1 MVHFVGAGPG
11 ACDLITV
18 RGMNRIK
25 EADVIIYA
33 GSLVNP
39 ELLSYAKA
47 DCEIYNSAHMTLD
60 AVVAV
65 MREAEAAGK
74 GTVRLHTGDPSVYG
88 AIREQMDLL
97 DEYGIAYDVCP
108 GVSAVFGAAASLA
121 CEYTLPDVTQTL
133 ILTRAEGKTPV
144 PEKENLRSL
153 AAHRASLVLY
163 LSSGLARKVRQ
174 ELLLGGYAEDTPVAV
189 VYKATWPEEKIIRTT
204 LAKLPEDMEAAGIT
218 KTALIIVS
226 PALGSIYEKSKL
238 YDAAFATEYRG
249 ATEIILPVGIRR
261 VLLVTCSV
269 RGYAT
274 MQKLAKK
281 LEAIPGAE
289 IITKVKCEALPDVS
303 MRETVKACVDEY
315 FGEVDAIV
323 FVTASGIAVRS
334 VAEHLAHKSEDPAI
348 VCMDECGK
356 HVISLVSGHAGG
368 ANALT
373 QMLADVMWATPVITT
388 ATDVE
393 GRFSVDDYARK
404 HNLVVTDW
412 EKAKAISAEVLA
424 AGAEPVWMDARK
436 SAGEADRVDAR
447 ESASEADRVD
457 IRESAGEADRV
468 DERESVGEADRV
480 DERESAGEAD
490 RVDERGSAGEADR
503 VDERESAGEIGS
515 GSPLETGCEVGVG
528 KGLGYRIG
536 ERIQCTMNI
545 GAYQV
550 IVTPEKTITDA
561 KTLQLVPRCIVA
573 GVGCKKGTPVDKIEH
588 AVQDAFAK
596 AGLRM
601 EALCAV
607 ASIDLKKEEAGL
619 QEFCKTRNVPF
630 ETYTAEELQ
639 AVPGTF
645 SASEFV
651 SGVTGVDNVC
661 ERSAVKYASEHG
673 VSQDHRLLRE
683 RAHEDE
689 LLLGKQAKHGELL
702 LRKQANHGEL
712 LLRKQAHE
720 GVTVALSYVCSE

>member
-18 RGMNRIK
+18 RGMNRIR

-39 ELLSYAKA
+39 ELLSYAKV

-60 AVVAV
+60 EVVAV
-65 MREAEAAGK
+65 MWEAEAAGK

-97 DEYGIAYDVCP
+97 DGYGIAYDVCP

-153 AAHRASLVLY
+153 ATHRASLVLY

-174 ELLLGGYAEDTPVAV
+174 ELLLGGYAEDTPVAA

-226 PALGSIYEKSKL
+226 PALGSVYEKSRL

-249 ATEIILPVGIRR
+249 ATEIAFPAGIRC
-261 VLLVTCSV
+261 VLLITCSV

-281 LEAIPGAE
+281 LENISGAE
-289 IITKVKCEALPDVS
+289 IIAKVKCEALPEVS
-303 MRETVKACVDEY
+303 MKETVKACVDEY
-315 FGEVDAIV
+315 FEQVDAIV

-334 VAEHLAHKSEDPAI
+334 VAEHLTHKSKDPAI

-393 GRFSVDDYARK
+393 GRFSIDDYARE

-412 EKAKAISAEVLA
+412 AKAKAISAEVLA
-424 AGAEPVWMDARK
+424 AGAEPAWIEEPVVAQGEEKGACEIRK
-436 SAGEADRVDAR
+436 EQKSTGTD
-447 ESASEADRVD
+447 
-457 IRESAGEADRV
+457 
-468 DERESVGEADRV
+468 VGEIENDGCENRADECGNKICVQRLQ
-480 DERESAGEAD
+480 
-490 RVDERGSAGEADR
+490 
-503 VDERESAGEIGS
+503 IGS
-515 GSPLETGCEVGVG
+515 
-528 KGLGYRIG
+528 
-536 ERIQCTMNI
+536 
-545 GAYQV
+545 YQV
-550 IVTPEKTITDA
+550 IVTPRDILPDEKTM
-561 KTLQLVPRCIVA
+561 QLIPRCIVA
-573 GVGCKKGTPVDKIEH
+573 GIGCKKGTSSDKIEH

-619 QEFCKTRNVPF
+619 LEFCKTRNVPF
-630 ETYTAEELQ
+630 ETYAAEELQ
-639 AVPGTF
+639 AVPGTY

-673 VSQDHRLLRE
+673 MNQDQRLLCMQV
-683 RAHEDE
+683 D
-689 LLLGKQAKHGELL
+689 GGELL
-702 LRKQANHGEL
+702 LRKQAQDGEL
-712 LLRKQAHE
+712 LLRKQAYG
-720 GVTVALSYVCSE
+720 GVTVALSYGCSG

>member
-47 DCEIYNSAHMTLD
+47 DCKIYNSAHMTLD
-60 AVVAV
+60 AVVDV

-153 AAHRASLVLY
+153 AVHRASLVLY

-174 ELLLGGYAEDTPVAV
+174 ELLIGGYAEDTPVAV

-249 ATEIILPVGIRR
+249 AMEIALPAGIRR
-261 VLLVTCSV
+261 VLLITCSV

-281 LEAIPGAE
+281 LENISGAE
-289 IITKVKCEALPDVS
+289 IITKVKCEALPEVS
-303 MRETVKACVDEY
+303 MRETVKACVDAY
-315 FGEVDAIV
+315 FEQVDAIV

-334 VAEHLAHKSEDPAI
+334 VAEHLAHKSKDPAI
-348 VCMDECGK
+348 VCMDELGK

-393 GRFSVDDYARK
+393 GQFSIDDYARE

-412 EKAKAISAEVLA
+412 AKAKAISAEVLA
-424 AGAEPVWMDARK
+424 TGAEPVWVNEAEVLQEEEKYACGICKEQK
-436 SAGEADRVDAR
+436 STGIDMGKIENDGCENGIDVQRLQIGSYQVVITPQDVSVDA
-447 ESASEADRVD
+447 
-457 IRESAGEADRV
+457 
-468 DERESVGEADRV
+468 
-480 DERESAGEAD
+480 
-490 RVDERGSAGEADR
+490 
-503 VDERESAGEIGS
+503 
-515 GSPLETGCEVGVG
+515 
-528 KGLGYRIG
+528 
-536 ERIQCTMNI
+536 Q
-545 GAYQV
+545 
-550 IVTPEKTITDA
+550 
-561 KTLQLVPRCIVA
+561 TLQLIPRCIVA
-573 GVGCKKGTPVDKIEH
+573 GVGCKKGMPVDKIEH
-588 AVQDAFAK
+588 AVQEAFAK
-596 AGLRM
+596 AGLRI

-607 ASIDLKKEEAGL
+607 ASIDLKKEEVGL
-619 QEFCKTRNVPF
+619 QEFCEIRNVPF
-630 ETYTAEELQ
+630 ETYAAEELQ
-639 AVPGTF
+639 AVPGIY

-673 VSQDHRLLRE
+673 AND
-683 RAHEDE
+683 
-689 LLLGKQAKHGELL
+689 GELL
-702 LRKQANHGEL
+702 LRKQA
-712 LLRKQAHE
+712 QD
-720 GVTVALSYVCSE
+720 GVTVALAYVCSE

>member
-18 RGMNRIK
+18 RGMNRIR

-47 DCEIYNSAHMTLD
+47 DCKIYNSAHMTLED
-60 AVVAV
+60 VVSV
-65 MREAEAAGK
+65 MQEAEAAGK

-97 DEYGIAYDVCP
+97 DECGIAYDVCP

-153 AAHRASLVLY
+153 AVHRASLVLY

-174 ELLLGGYAEDTPVAV
+174 DLLLGGYAEDTPVAV

-226 PALGSIYEKSKL
+226 PALGSVYGKSRL

-249 ATEIILPVGIRR
+249 ATEIAFPAGIRR
-261 VLLVTCSV
+261 VLLITCSM

-274 MQKLAKK
+274 MQKMAKK
-281 LEAIPGAE
+281 LENISGAE
-289 IITKVKCEALPDVS
+289 IITKVKCEALPEVS
-303 MRETVKACVDEY
+303 MRETVKACVDAY
-315 FGEVDAIV
+315 FEQVDAIV

-393 GRFSVDDYARK
+393 GRFSIDEYARE

-412 EKAKAISAEVLA
+412 AKAKAISAEVLA
-424 AGAEPVWMDARK
+424 AGAEPVWVDEAAGSQEEEKNECEIGKEQK
-436 SAGEADRVDAR
+436 STGIDVGKIENDGCKNEVDGCGNRVGGCENRIDGCGNRVDGCGNR
-447 ESASEADRVD
+447 INDKRLQ
-457 IRESAGEADRV
+457 
-468 DERESVGEADRV
+468 
-480 DERESAGEAD
+480 
-490 RVDERGSAGEADR
+490 
-503 VDERESAGEIGS
+503 IGS
-515 GSPLETGCEVGVG
+515 H
-528 KGLGYRIG
+528 
-536 ERIQCTMNI
+536 
-545 GAYQV
+545 QV
-550 IVTPEKTITDA
+550 IITPQDGSVDVQ
-561 KTLQLVPRCIVA
+561 TLQLIPRCIVA

-607 ASIDLKKEEAGL
+607 VSIDLKKEEAGL
-619 QEFCKTRNVPF
+619 LEFCETRNVPF
-630 ETYTAEELQ
+630 ETYAAEELQ
-639 AVPGTF
+639 AVPGTY

-673 VSQDHRLLRE
+673 MKQDQP
-683 RAHEDE
+683 
-689 LLLGKQAKHGELL
+689 LLGRQAKHGELLIRKQAQDGELL
-702 LRKQANHGEL
+702 LRKQAYG
-712 LLRKQAHE
+712 
-720 GVTVALSYVCSE
+720 GVTVALAYVCSE

>member
-47 DCEIYNSAHMTLD
+47 DCKIYNSAHMTLD
-60 AVVAV
+60 AVVDV

-174 ELLLGGYAEDTPVAV
+174 ELLIGGYAEDTPVAV

-249 ATEIILPVGIRR
+249 ATEIALPAGIRR
-261 VLLVTCSV
+261 VLLITCSV

-281 LEAIPGAE
+281 LENISGAE
-289 IITKVKCEALPDVS
+289 IIAKVKCEALPEVS
-303 MRETVKACVDEY
+303 MKETVKACVDEY
-315 FGEVDAIV
+315 FEQVDAIV

-334 VAEHLAHKSEDPAI
+334 VAEHLTHKSKDPAI
-348 VCMDECGK
+348 VCMDECSK

-393 GRFSVDDYARK
+393 GQFSIDDYARE

-412 EKAKAISAEVLA
+412 AKAKAISAEVLA
-424 AGAEPVWMDARK
+424 TGAKPVRVNEAEVLQEEEKYACGICKEQK
-436 SAGEADRVDAR
+436 STGIDMGKIENDGCENGIDVQRLQIGSYQVVITPQDVSVDA
-447 ESASEADRVD
+447 
-457 IRESAGEADRV
+457 
-468 DERESVGEADRV
+468 
-480 DERESAGEAD
+480 
-490 RVDERGSAGEADR
+490 
-503 VDERESAGEIGS
+503 
-515 GSPLETGCEVGVG
+515 
-528 KGLGYRIG
+528 
-536 ERIQCTMNI
+536 Q
-545 GAYQV
+545 
-550 IVTPEKTITDA
+550 
-561 KTLQLVPRCIVA
+561 TLQLIPRCIVA
-573 GVGCKKGTPVDKIEH
+573 GVGCKKGMPVDKIEH
-588 AVQDAFAK
+588 AVQEAFAK
-596 AGLRM
+596 AGLRI

-607 ASIDLKKEEAGL
+607 ASIDLKKEEVGL
-619 QEFCKTRNVPF
+619 QEFCEIRNVPF
-630 ETYTAEELQ
+630 ETYAAEELQ
-639 AVPGTF
+639 AVPGTY

-661 ERSAVKYASEHG
+661 ERSAVKYASEHAKNQG
-673 VSQDHRLLRE
+673 ELLLGRQAK
-683 RAHEDE
+683 RGE
-689 LLLGKQAKHGELL
+689 LLLGKQAYG
-702 LRKQANHGEL
+702 
-712 LLRKQAHE
+712 
-720 GVTVALSYVCSE
+720 GVTVALAYVCSE

>member
-47 DCEIYNSAHMTLD
+47 DCEIYNSAHMTLED
-60 AVVAV
+60 VVSV

-97 DEYGIAYDVCP
+97 DEYGITYDVCP

-153 AAHRASLVLY
+153 AAHHASLVLY

-174 ELLLGGYAEDTPVAV
+174 DLLLGGYAEDTPVAV

-226 PALGSIYEKSKL
+226 PALGSIYEKSRL

-249 ATEIILPVGIRR
+249 ATEIAFPAGIRR

-269 RGYAT
+269 CGYAT

-281 LEAIPGAE
+281 LENISGAE
-289 IITKVKCEALPDVS
+289 IITKVKCEALPEVS
-303 MRETVKACVDEY
+303 MRETVKACVDTY
-315 FGEVDAIV
+315 FGQVDAIV

-373 QMLADVMWATPVITT
+373 QMLADVIWATPVITT

-393 GRFSVDDYARK
+393 GSFSIDDYARE

-412 EKAKAISAEVLA
+412 TKAKAISAEVLA
-424 AGAEPVWMDARK
+424 TGAEPVWIEEPAVTQGEEKRACEIRK
-436 SAGEADRVDAR
+436 EQKSTGIDVGKIENDGCKNEVDGCGNRINVKRLQIGSHQVIITPKDVPVDA
-447 ESASEADRVD
+447 
-457 IRESAGEADRV
+457 
-468 DERESVGEADRV
+468 
-480 DERESAGEAD
+480 
-490 RVDERGSAGEADR
+490 
-503 VDERESAGEIGS
+503 
-515 GSPLETGCEVGVG
+515 
-528 KGLGYRIG
+528 
-536 ERIQCTMNI
+536 Q
-545 GAYQV
+545 
-550 IVTPEKTITDA
+550 
-561 KTLQLVPRCIVA
+561 TLQLIPRCIVA
-573 GVGCKKGTPVDKIEH
+573 GVGCKKGIPADKIEH

-607 ASIDLKKEEAGL
+607 SSIDLKKEEAGL
-619 QEFCKTRNVPF
+619 LEFCETRNVPF
-630 ETYTAEELQ
+630 ETYAAEQLQ
-639 AVPGTF
+639 AVPGTY

-673 VSQDHRLLRE
+673 MNQGE
-683 RAHEDE
+683 Q
-689 LLLGKQAKHGELL
+689 LLGRQAKHGELL
-702 LRKQANHGEL
+702 LRKQAYG
-712 LLRKQAHE
+712 
-720 GVTVALSYVCSE
+720 GVTVALAYVCSE

>member
-39 ELLSYAKA
+39 ELLSYAKVG
-47 DCEIYNSAHMTLD
+47 CEIYNSAHMTLD
-60 AVVAV
+60 EVVAV

-133 ILTRAEGKTPV
+133 ILTRAEGKTLV

-249 ATEIILPVGIRR
+249 ATEITLPAGIRR

-281 LEAIPGAE
+281 LENISGAE
-289 IITKVKCEALPDVS
+289 IITKVKCEALPEVS
-303 MRETVKACVDEY
+303 MRETVKACVDTY
-315 FGEVDAIV
+315 FEQVDAIV

-334 VAEHLAHKSEDPAI
+334 VAEHLTHKSEDPAI

-393 GRFSVDDYARK
+393 GRFSVDDYARE

-412 EKAKAISAEVLA
+412 VKAKAISAEVLA
-424 AGAEPVWMDARK
+424 TGAKPVWIEDPAVTQGEEKGACEIRK
-436 SAGEADRVDAR
+436 ELKSTGIDGSENRVDVKR
-447 ESASEADRVD
+447 LQ
-457 IRESAGEADRV
+457 
-468 DERESVGEADRV
+468 
-480 DERESAGEAD
+480 
-490 RVDERGSAGEADR
+490 
-503 VDERESAGEIGS
+503 IGS
-515 GSPLETGCEVGVG
+515 H
-528 KGLGYRIG
+528 
-536 ERIQCTMNI
+536 
-545 GAYQV
+545 QV
-550 IVTPEKTITDA
+550 IITSKDVPVDA

-573 GVGCKKGTPVDKIEH
+573 GVGCKKGTAADKIEH

-607 ASIDLKKEEAGL
+607 ASIDLKKDEVGL
-619 QEFCKTRNVPF
+619 LEFCETRNVPF
-630 ETYTAEELQ
+630 ETYAAEELQ
-639 AVPGTF
+639 AVPGTY

-651 SGVTGVDNVC
+651 SSVTGVDNVC

-673 VSQDHRLLRE
+673 MNQGEPLLDRQ
-683 RAHEDE
+683 AKQGE
-689 LLLGKQAKHGELL
+689 LLIRKQAQDGELL
-702 LRKQANHGEL
+702 LRKQAYG
-712 LLRKQAHE
+712 
-720 GVTVALSYVCSE
+720 GVTVALAYVCSE

>member
-97 DEYGIAYDVCP
+97 DEYGITYDVCP

-121 CEYTLPDVTQTL
+121 CEYTLPDATQTL

-144 PEKENLRSL
+144 PEKENLRRL

-249 ATEIILPVGIRR
+249 ATEITLPVGIRR

-281 LEAIPGAE
+281 LENISGAE
-289 IITKVKCEALPDVS
+289 IITKVKCEALPEVS
-303 MRETVKACVDEY
+303 MRETVKACVDTY
-315 FGEVDAIV
+315 FEQVDAIV

-334 VAEHLAHKSEDPAI
+334 VAEHLTHKSKDPAI

-436 SAGEADRVDAR
+436 SAGEADRVD
-447 ESASEADRVD
+447 
-457 IRESAGEADRV
+457 IRESA
-468 DERESVGEADRV
+468 GEADRV

-490 RVDERGSAGEADR
+490 RVDER
-503 VDERESAGEIGS
+503 ESVGEIGS

-702 LRKQANHGEL
+702 LRKQAYG
-712 LLRKQAHE
+712 
-720 GVTVALSYVCSE
+720 GVTVALAIWV

>member
-47 DCEIYNSAHMTLD
+47 DCKIYNSAHMTLD
-60 AVVAV
+60 AVVDV

-97 DEYGIAYDVCP
+97 DECGIAYDVCP

-174 ELLLGGYAEDTPVAV
+174 ELLIGGYAEDTPVAV

-249 ATEIILPVGIRR
+249 ATEIALPAGIRR
-261 VLLVTCSV
+261 VLLITCSV

-281 LEAIPGAE
+281 LENISGAE
-289 IITKVKCEALPDVS
+289 IIAKVKCEALPEVS
-303 MRETVKACVDEY
+303 MKETVKACVDEY
-315 FGEVDAIV
+315 FEQVDAIV

-334 VAEHLAHKSEDPAI
+334 VAEHLTHKSKDPAI
-348 VCMDECGK
+348 VCMDECSK

-393 GRFSVDDYARK
+393 GQFSIDDYARE

-412 EKAKAISAEVLA
+412 AKAKAISAEVLA
-424 AGAEPVWMDARK
+424 TGAKPVWVDEAEVSQEEEKNACEICKEQK
-436 SAGEADRVDAR
+436 STGIDVGKIENDGCENEIGVQKLQIGSHQVVITPQDVSVDA
-447 ESASEADRVD
+447 
-457 IRESAGEADRV
+457 
-468 DERESVGEADRV
+468 
-480 DERESAGEAD
+480 
-490 RVDERGSAGEADR
+490 
-503 VDERESAGEIGS
+503 
-515 GSPLETGCEVGVG
+515 
-528 KGLGYRIG
+528 
-536 ERIQCTMNI
+536 Q
-545 GAYQV
+545 
-550 IVTPEKTITDA
+550 
-561 KTLQLVPRCIVA
+561 TLQLIPRCIVA
-573 GVGCKKGTPVDKIEH
+573 GVGCKKGIPVDKIEH

-607 ASIDLKKEEAGL
+607 VSIDLKKEEAGL
-619 QEFCKTRNVPF
+619 LEFCETRNVPF
-630 ETYTAEELQ
+630 ETYAAEELQ
-639 AVPGTF
+639 AVPGTY

-673 VSQDHRLLRE
+673 MNQGEQLLDR
-683 RAHEDE
+683 
-689 LLLGKQAKHGELL
+689 QAKHGELL
-702 LRKQANHGEL
+702 LRKQAYG
-712 LLRKQAHE
+712 
-720 GVTVALSYVCSE
+720 GVTVALAYVCSE

>member
-47 DCEIYNSAHMTLD
+47 DCEIYNSAHMTLEE
-60 AVVAV
+60 VVSV

-97 DEYGIAYDVCP
+97 DEYGITYDVCP

-226 PALGSIYEKSKL
+226 PALGSVYEKSRL

-249 ATEIILPVGIRR
+249 ATEIAFPAGIRR
-261 VLLVTCSV
+261 VLLITCSV
-269 RGYAT
+269 RGYVT

-281 LEAIPGAE
+281 LENISGAE
-289 IITKVKCEALPDVS
+289 IITKVKCEALPEVS
-303 MRETVKACVDEY
+303 MKETVKACVDEY
-315 FGEVDAIV
+315 FEQVDAIV

-373 QMLADVMWATPVITT
+373 QMLADVMWATSVITT

-393 GRFSVDDYARK
+393 GRFSIDDYARE

-412 EKAKAISAEVLA
+412 AKAKAISAEVLA
-424 AGAEPVWMDARK
+424 TGAEPVWIEEPAVTQGEEKRACEICKEQK
-436 SAGEADRVDAR
+436 STGIDGCKNRVDVKR
-447 ESASEADRVD
+447 LQ
-457 IRESAGEADRV
+457 
-468 DERESVGEADRV
+468 
-480 DERESAGEAD
+480 
-490 RVDERGSAGEADR
+490 
-503 VDERESAGEIGS
+503 IGS
-515 GSPLETGCEVGVG
+515 H
-528 KGLGYRIG
+528 
-536 ERIQCTMNI
+536 
-545 GAYQV
+545 QV
-550 IVTPEKTITDA
+550 IITPKDVPVDA
-561 KTLQLVPRCIVA
+561 QTLQLIPRCIVA
-573 GVGCKKGTPVDKIEH
+573 GVGCKKGTSVDKIEH

-601 EALCAV
+601 EALCVV
-607 ASIDLKKEEAGL
+607 ASIDLKKNEVGL
-619 QEFCKTRNVPF
+619 LEFCETRKVPF
-630 ETYTAEELQ
+630 KTYAAEELR
-639 AVPGTF
+639 AVPGIY

-661 ERSAVKYASEHG
+661 ERSAVKYASEHATNQG
-673 VSQDHRLLRE
+673 E
-683 RAHEDE
+683 P
-689 LLLGKQAKHGELL
+689 LLGRQAKHGELL
-702 LRKQANHGEL
+702 LRKQAHG
-712 LLRKQAHE
+712 
-720 GVTVALSYVCSE
+720 GVTVALVYVCSE

>member
-47 DCEIYNSAHMTLD
+47 DCKIYNSAHMTLD
-60 AVVAV
+60 AVVDV

-174 ELLLGGYAEDTPVAV
+174 ELLIGGYEEDTPVAV

-249 ATEIILPVGIRR
+249 ATEIALPAGIRR
-261 VLLVTCSV
+261 VLLITCSV

-281 LEAIPGAE
+281 LENISGAE
-289 IITKVKCEALPDVS
+289 IIAKVKCEALPEVS
-303 MRETVKACVDEY
+303 MKETVKACVDEY
-315 FGEVDAIV
+315 FEQVDAIV

-334 VAEHLAHKSEDPAI
+334 VAEHLTHKSKDPAI
-348 VCMDECGK
+348 VCMDECSK

-393 GRFSVDDYARK
+393 GQFSIDDYARE

-412 EKAKAISAEVLA
+412 AKAKAISAEVLA
-424 AGAEPVWMDARK
+424 TGAKPVWVDEAEVSQEEEKNACEICKEQK
-436 SAGEADRVDAR
+436 STGIDVGKIENDGCENRIDGCGIRVDGC
-447 ESASEADRVD
+447 ENGIDVLKLQ
-457 IRESAGEADRV
+457 
-468 DERESVGEADRV
+468 
-480 DERESAGEAD
+480 
-490 RVDERGSAGEADR
+490 
-503 VDERESAGEIGS
+503 IGS
-515 GSPLETGCEVGVG
+515 
-528 KGLGYRIG
+528 
-536 ERIQCTMNI
+536 
-545 GAYQV
+545 YQV
-550 IVTPEKTITDA
+550 VITPQDVSVDA
-561 KTLQLVPRCIVA
+561 QTLQLIPRCIVA
-573 GVGCKKGTPVDKIEH
+573 GVGCKKGMPVDKIEH

-619 QEFCKTRNVPF
+619 LEFCETRKVPF
-630 ETYTAEELQ
+630 EAYTAEELQ
-639 AVPGTF
+639 AVSGTF

-651 SGVTGVDNVC
+651 TGVTGVDNVC

-673 VSQDHRLLRE
+673 AND
-683 RAHEDE
+683 
-689 LLLGKQAKHGELL
+689 GELL
-702 LRKQANHGEL
+702 LRKQA
-712 LLRKQAHE
+712 QD
-720 GVTVALSYVCSE
+720 GVTVALAYVGVASGK

>member
-18 RGMNRIK
+18 RGMNRIR

-47 DCEIYNSAHMTLD
+47 DCEIYNSAHMTLED
-60 AVVAV
+60 VVSV

-97 DEYGIAYDVCP
+97 DECGIAYDVCP

-174 ELLLGGYAEDTPVAV
+174 DLLLGGYAEDTSVAV

-226 PALGSIYEKSKL
+226 PALGSVYEKSRL

-249 ATEIILPVGIRR
+249 ATEIAFPAGIRR
-261 VLLVTCSV
+261 VLLITCSV

-281 LEAIPGAE
+281 LENISSAE
-289 IITKVKCEALPDVS
+289 IITKVKCEALPEVS
-303 MRETVKACVDEY
+303 MKGTVKACVDTY
-315 FGEVDAIV
+315 FGQVDAIV
-323 FVTASGIAVRS
+323 FVMASGIAVRS

-393 GRFSVDDYARK
+393 GRFSIDEYARE

-412 EKAKAISAEVLA
+412 AKAKAISAEVLA
-424 AGAEPVWMDARK
+424 AGAEPVWVDEAAGSQEEEKNECEIGKEQK
-436 SAGEADRVDAR
+436 STGIDVGKIENDGCKNEVDGCENRVGGCEHRVDGC
-447 ESASEADRVD
+447 ENRVD
-457 IRESAGEADRV
+457 GCGNRINVKRLQ
-468 DERESVGEADRV
+468 
-480 DERESAGEAD
+480 
-490 RVDERGSAGEADR
+490 
-503 VDERESAGEIGS
+503 IGS
-515 GSPLETGCEVGVG
+515 H
-528 KGLGYRIG
+528 
-536 ERIQCTMNI
+536 
-545 GAYQV
+545 QV
-550 IVTPEKTITDA
+550 IITPQDGSVDVQ
-561 KTLQLVPRCIVA
+561 TLQLIPRCIVA

-607 ASIDLKKEEAGL
+607 VSIDLKKEEAGL
-619 QEFCKTRNVPF
+619 LEFCETRNVPF
-630 ETYTAEELQ
+630 ETYAAEELQ
-639 AVPGTF
+639 AVPGTY

-673 VSQDHRLLRE
+673 MKQDQP
-683 RAHEDE
+683 
-689 LLLGKQAKHGELL
+689 LLGRQAKHGELLIRKQAQDGELL
-702 LRKQANHGEL
+702 LRKQAYG
-712 LLRKQAHE
+712 
-720 GVTVALSYVCSE
+720 GVTVALAYVCSE

>member
-39 ELLSYAKA
+39 ALLSYAKA
-47 DCEIYNSAHMTLD
+47 DCEIYNSAHMTLED
-60 AVVAV
+60 VVSV
-65 MREAEAAGK
+65 MREAETAGK
-74 GTVRLHTGDPSVYG
+74 TTVRLHTGDPSVYG

-97 DEYGIAYDVCP
+97 DEYGIKYDVCP

-174 ELLLGGYAEDTPVAV
+174 ELLIGGYAEDTPVAV

-249 ATEIILPVGIRR
+249 ATEIALPAGIRR
-261 VLLVTCSV
+261 VLLITCSV

-281 LEAIPGAE
+281 LENISGAE
-289 IITKVKCEALPDVS
+289 IIAKVKCEALPEVS
-303 MRETVKACVDEY
+303 MKETVKACVDEY
-315 FGEVDAIV
+315 FEQVDAIV

-334 VAEHLAHKSEDPAI
+334 VAEHLTHKSKDPAI
-348 VCMDECGK
+348 VCMDECSK

-393 GRFSVDDYARK
+393 GQFSIDDYARE

-412 EKAKAISAEVLA
+412 AKAKAISAEVLA
-424 AGAEPVWMDARK
+424 TGAKPVWIEEPVVAQGEEKGACEIRK
-436 SAGEADRVDAR
+436 EQKSTGTDVGEIENDGCVN
-447 ESASEADRVD
+447 
-457 IRESAGEADRV
+457 RV
-468 DERESVGEADRV
+468 DECGNKICVQRLQ
-480 DERESAGEAD
+480 
-490 RVDERGSAGEADR
+490 
-503 VDERESAGEIGS
+503 IGS
-515 GSPLETGCEVGVG
+515 
-528 KGLGYRIG
+528 
-536 ERIQCTMNI
+536 
-545 GAYQV
+545 YQV
-550 IVTPEKTITDA
+550 IVTPRDILPDEKTM
-561 KTLQLVPRCIVA
+561 QLIPRCIVA
-573 GVGCKKGTPVDKIEH
+573 GIGCKKGTSSDKIEQV
-588 AVQDAFAK
+588 VQDAFAK

-619 QEFCKTRNVPF
+619 LEFCETRNVPF
-630 ETYTAEELQ
+630 ETYAAEELQ
-639 AVPGTF
+639 AVPGTY

-673 VSQDHRLLRE
+673 MNQGE
-683 RAHEDE
+683 Q
-689 LLLGKQAKHGELL
+689 LLGRQAKHGELL
-702 LRKQANHGEL
+702 LRKQAYG
-712 LLRKQAHE
+712 
-720 GVTVALSYVCSE
+720 GVTVALSYGCSGWKVSRKTHAVGVGAGKQERKPKSEAKTRK

>member
-39 ELLSYAKA
+39 GLLSYAKA
-47 DCEIYNSAHMTLD
+47 DCKIYNSAHMTLD
-60 AVVAV
+60 AVVDV
-65 MREAEAAGK
+65 MREVEAAGK

-174 ELLLGGYAEDTPVAV
+174 ELLIGGYAEDTPVAV

-249 ATEIILPVGIRR
+249 ATEIALPAGIRR
-261 VLLVTCSV
+261 VLLITCSV

-281 LEAIPGAE
+281 LENISGAE
-289 IITKVKCEALPDVS
+289 IIAKVKCEALPEVS
-303 MRETVKACVDEY
+303 MKETVKACVDEY
-315 FGEVDAIV
+315 FEQVDAIV

-334 VAEHLAHKSEDPAI
+334 VAEHLTHKSKDPAI

-393 GRFSVDDYARK
+393 GRFSIDEYARE

-412 EKAKAISAEVLA
+412 AKAKAISAEVLA
-424 AGAEPVWMDARK
+424 AGAEPVWIEEPVVAQGEEKGACEIRK
-436 SAGEADRVDAR
+436 ELKSTGIDGCKNRVDGC
-447 ESASEADRVD
+447 ENGIDGSENRVD
-457 IRESAGEADRV
+457 VKRLQ
-468 DERESVGEADRV
+468 
-480 DERESAGEAD
+480 
-490 RVDERGSAGEADR
+490 
-503 VDERESAGEIGS
+503 IGS
-515 GSPLETGCEVGVG
+515 H
-528 KGLGYRIG
+528 
-536 ERIQCTMNI
+536 
-545 GAYQV
+545 QV
-550 IVTPEKTITDA
+550 IITPKDVPVDA
-561 KTLQLVPRCIVA
+561 QTLQLIPRCIVA

-588 AVQDAFAK
+588 AVQEAFAK
-596 AGLRM
+596 AGMRM

-619 QEFCKTRNVPF
+619 LEFCETRNVPF
-630 ETYTAEELQ
+630 ETYAAEELQ
-639 AVPGTF
+639 AVPGTY

-673 VSQDHRLLRE
+673 MNQGE
-683 RAHEDE
+683 Q
-689 LLLGKQAKHGELL
+689 LLGRQAKHGELL
-702 LRKQANHGEL
+702 LRKQAYG
-712 LLRKQAHE
+712 
-720 GVTVALSYVCSE
+720 GVTVALAYVCSE

>member
-39 ELLSYAKA
+39 TLLSYAKA
-47 DCEIYNSAHMTLD
+47 DCEIYNSAHMTLED
-60 AVVAV
+60 VVSV

-74 GTVRLHTGDPSVYG
+74 TTVRLHTGDPSVYG

-97 DEYGIAYDVCP
+97 DEYGIKYDVCP

-174 ELLLGGYAEDTPVAV
+174 ELLIGGYAEDTPVAV

-249 ATEIILPVGIRR
+249 ATEIALPAGIRR
-261 VLLVTCSV
+261 VLLITCSV

-281 LEAIPGAE
+281 LENISGAE
-289 IITKVKCEALPDVS
+289 IIAKVKCEALPEVS

-315 FGEVDAIV
+315 FEQVDAIV

-334 VAEHLAHKSEDPAI
+334 VAEHLTHKSKDPAI
-348 VCMDECGK
+348 VCMDECSK

-393 GRFSVDDYARK
+393 GQFSIDDYARE

-412 EKAKAISAEVLA
+412 AKAKAISAEVLA
-424 AGAEPVWMDARK
+424 TGAKPVWVDEAEVSQEEEKNACEICKEQK
-436 SAGEADRVDAR
+436 STGIDVGKIENDGCENEIGVQKLQIGSHQVVITPQDVSVDA
-447 ESASEADRVD
+447 
-457 IRESAGEADRV
+457 
-468 DERESVGEADRV
+468 
-480 DERESAGEAD
+480 
-490 RVDERGSAGEADR
+490 
-503 VDERESAGEIGS
+503 
-515 GSPLETGCEVGVG
+515 
-528 KGLGYRIG
+528 
-536 ERIQCTMNI
+536 Q
-545 GAYQV
+545 
-550 IVTPEKTITDA
+550 
-561 KTLQLVPRCIVA
+561 TLQLIPRCIVA
-573 GVGCKKGTPVDKIEH
+573 GVGCKKGIPVDKIEH

-607 ASIDLKKEEAGL
+607 VSIDLKKEEAGL
-619 QEFCKTRNVPF
+619 LEFCETRNVPF
-630 ETYTAEELQ
+630 ETYAAEELQ
-639 AVPGTF
+639 AVPGTY

-673 VSQDHRLLRE
+673 MNQGE
-683 RAHEDE
+683 Q
-689 LLLGKQAKHGELL
+689 LLGRQAKHGELL
-702 LRKQANHGEL
+702 LRKQAYG
-712 LLRKQAHE
+712 
-720 GVTVALSYVCSE
+720 GVTVALAYVCSE

>member
-39 ELLSYAKA
+39 ALLSYAKA
-47 DCEIYNSAHMTLD
+47 DCKIYNSAHMTLD
-60 AVVAV
+60 AVVDV

-174 ELLLGGYAEDTPVAV
+174 ELLIGGYAEDTPVAV

-249 ATEIILPVGIRR
+249 ATEIALPAGIRR
-261 VLLVTCSV
+261 VLLITCSV

-281 LEAIPGAE
+281 LENISGAE
-289 IITKVKCEALPDVS
+289 IIAKVKCEALPEVS
-303 MRETVKACVDEY
+303 MKETVKACVDEY
-315 FGEVDAIV
+315 FEQVDAIV

-334 VAEHLAHKSEDPAI
+334 VAEHLTHKSKDPAI
-348 VCMDECGK
+348 VCMDECSK

-393 GRFSVDDYARK
+393 GQFSIDDYARE

-412 EKAKAISAEVLA
+412 AKAKAISAEVLA
-424 AGAEPVWMDARK
+424 TGAKPVWVDEAEVSQEEEKNACEICKEQK
-436 SAGEADRVDAR
+436 STGIDVGKIENDGCENEIGVQKLQIGSHQVVITPQDVSVDA
-447 ESASEADRVD
+447 
-457 IRESAGEADRV
+457 
-468 DERESVGEADRV
+468 
-480 DERESAGEAD
+480 
-490 RVDERGSAGEADR
+490 
-503 VDERESAGEIGS
+503 
-515 GSPLETGCEVGVG
+515 
-528 KGLGYRIG
+528 
-536 ERIQCTMNI
+536 Q
-545 GAYQV
+545 
-550 IVTPEKTITDA
+550 
-561 KTLQLVPRCIVA
+561 TLQLIPRCIVA
-573 GVGCKKGTPVDKIEH
+573 GVGCKKGIPVDKIEH

-607 ASIDLKKEEAGL
+607 VSIDLKKEEAGL
-619 QEFCKTRNVPF
+619 LEFCETRNVPF
-630 ETYTAEELQ
+630 ETYAAEELQ
-639 AVPGTF
+639 AVPGTY

-673 VSQDHRLLRE
+673 AND
-683 RAHEDE
+683 
-689 LLLGKQAKHGELL
+689 GELL
-702 LRKQANHGEL
+702 LRKQA
-712 LLRKQAHE
+712 QD
-720 GVTVALSYVCSE
+720 GVTVALAYVGVASGK

>member
-39 ELLSYAKA
+39 ELLSYAKS
-47 DCEIYNSAHMTLD
+47 DCEIYNSAHMTLED
-60 AVVAV
+60 VVSV
-65 MREAEAAGK
+65 MREAEEAGK
-74 GTVRLHTGDPSVYG
+74 VTVRLHTGDPSVYG

-226 PALGSIYEKSKL
+226 PALGSVYEKSRL

-249 ATEIILPVGIRR
+249 ATEIAFPAGIRR
-261 VLLVTCSV
+261 VLLITCSV

-281 LEAIPGAE
+281 LENISGAE
-289 IITKVKCEALPDVS
+289 IITKVKCEALPEVS
-303 MRETVKACVDEY
+303 MRETVKACVDTY
-315 FGEVDAIV
+315 FEQVDAIV

-393 GRFSVDDYARK
+393 GRFSIDDYARE

-412 EKAKAISAEVLA
+412 AKAKAISAEVLA
-424 AGAEPVWMDARK
+424 AGARPVWVDKAAGSQEEEKNEFEICKVQK
-436 SAGEADRVDAR
+436 STGIDGCENRVDVKR
-447 ESASEADRVD
+447 LQ
-457 IRESAGEADRV
+457 
-468 DERESVGEADRV
+468 
-480 DERESAGEAD
+480 
-490 RVDERGSAGEADR
+490 
-503 VDERESAGEIGS
+503 IGS
-515 GSPLETGCEVGVG
+515 H
-528 KGLGYRIG
+528 
-536 ERIQCTMNI
+536 
-545 GAYQV
+545 QV
-550 IVTPEKTITDA
+550 IITPKDVPVDA
-561 KTLQLVPRCIVA
+561 QTLQLIPRCIVA
-573 GVGCKKGTPVDKIEH
+573 GVGCKKGTSVDKIEH

-596 AGLRM
+596 ASLRM

-607 ASIDLKKEEAGL
+607 ASIDLKKDEVGL
-619 QEFCKTRNVPF
+619 LEFCETRKVPF
-630 ETYTAEELQ
+630 KTYAAEELR
-639 AVPGTF
+639 AVPGIY

-661 ERSAVKYASEHG
+661 ERSAVKYASEHATNQG
-673 VSQDHRLLRE
+673 E
-683 RAHEDE
+683 P
-689 LLLGKQAKHGELL
+689 LLGRQAKHGELL
-702 LRKQANHGEL
+702 LRKQAYG
-712 LLRKQAHE
+712 
-720 GVTVALSYVCSE
+720 GVTVALAYVCSE

>member
-18 RGMNRIK
+18 RGMNRIR

-47 DCEIYNSAHMTLD
+47 DCEIYNSAHMTLED
-60 AVVAV
+60 VVSV

-97 DEYGIAYDVCP
+97 DECGIAYDVCP

-174 ELLLGGYAEDTPVAV
+174 DLLLGGYAEDTPVAV

-226 PALGSIYEKSKL
+226 PALGSVYEKSRL

-249 ATEIILPVGIRR
+249 ATEIAFPAGIRR
-261 VLLVTCSV
+261 VLLITCSV

-281 LEAIPGAE
+281 LENISGAE
-289 IITKVKCEALPDVS
+289 IITKVKCEVLPKVS
-303 MRETVKACVDEY
+303 MRETVKACVDTY
-315 FGEVDAIV
+315 FGQVDAIV
-323 FVTASGIAVRS
+323 FATASGIAVRS

-393 GRFSVDDYARK
+393 GRFSIDEYARE

-412 EKAKAISAEVLA
+412 AKAKAISAEVLA
-424 AGAEPVWMDARK
+424 AGAEPVWVDEAAGSQEEEKNECEIGKEQK
-436 SAGEADRVDAR
+436 STGIDVGKIENDGCKNEVDGCENRVGGCENRIDGCGNRVDGCENR
-447 ESASEADRVD
+447 INVKRLQ
-457 IRESAGEADRV
+457 
-468 DERESVGEADRV
+468 
-480 DERESAGEAD
+480 
-490 RVDERGSAGEADR
+490 
-503 VDERESAGEIGS
+503 IGS
-515 GSPLETGCEVGVG
+515 H
-528 KGLGYRIG
+528 
-536 ERIQCTMNI
+536 
-545 GAYQV
+545 QV
-550 IVTPEKTITDA
+550 IITPQDGSVDVQ
-561 KTLQLVPRCIVA
+561 TLQLIPRCIVA

-607 ASIDLKKEEAGL
+607 VSIDLKKEEAGL
-619 QEFCKTRNVPF
+619 LEFCETRNVPF
-630 ETYTAEELQ
+630 ETYAAEELQ
-639 AVPGTF
+639 AVPGTY

-651 SGVTGVDNVC
+651 SSVTGVDNVC

-673 VSQDHRLLRE
+673 MKHDQP
-683 RAHEDE
+683 
-689 LLLGKQAKHGELL
+689 LLGRQAKHGELLIRKQAQDGELL
-702 LRKQANHGEL
+702 LRKQAYG
-712 LLRKQAHE
+712 
-720 GVTVALSYVCSE
+720 GVTVALAYVCSE

>member
-11 ACDLITV
+11 ASDLITV

-47 DCEIYNSAHMTLD
+47 DCAIYNSAHMTLD

-65 MREAEAAGK
+65 MREAETAGK
-74 GTVRLHTGDPSVYG
+74 ITVRLHTGDPSVYG

-97 DEYGIAYDVCP
+97 DEYGITYDVCP

-249 ATEIILPVGIRR
+249 ATEIVLPAGICR
-261 VLLVTCSV
+261 VLLITCSV

-281 LEAIPGAE
+281 LGNISGAE
-289 IITKVKCEALPDVS
+289 IITKVKCEALPEVS
-303 MRETVKACVDEY
+303 MKETVKACVDEY
-315 FGEVDAIV
+315 FEQVDAIV

-334 VAEHLAHKSEDPAI
+334 VAEHLTHKSQDPAI

-393 GRFSVDDYARK
+393 GQFSIDDYARE
-404 HNLVVTDW
+404 HNFVVTDW
-412 EKAKAISAEVLA
+412 AKAKTISAEVLA
-424 AGAEPVWMDARK
+424 TGAKPVWVDEAEKNACEICKEQK
-436 SAGEADRVDAR
+436 STGIDVGEIENDVCENEVDGCENRVDVCGNR
-447 ESASEADRVD
+447 NDVQRLK
-457 IRESAGEADRV
+457 
-468 DERESVGEADRV
+468 
-480 DERESAGEAD
+480 
-490 RVDERGSAGEADR
+490 
-503 VDERESAGEIGS
+503 IGS
-515 GSPLETGCEVGVG
+515 
-528 KGLGYRIG
+528 
-536 ERIQCTMNI
+536 
-545 GAYQV
+545 YQV
-550 IVTPEKTITDA
+550 TVTPRDILTDA
-561 KTLQLVPRCIVA
+561 KTLQLVPHCIVA
-573 GVGCKKGTPVDKIEH
+573 GIGCKKGTSADKINR

-619 QEFCKTRNVPF
+619 QEFCAARKVPF
-630 ETYTAEELQ
+630 ETYTAEELR

-651 SGVTGVDNVC
+651 TGVTGVDNVC
-661 ERSAVKYASEHG
+661 ERSAVKFASEHG
-673 VSQDHRLLRE
+673 VSS
-683 RAHEDE
+683 
-689 LLLGKQAKHGELL
+689 GEL
-702 LRKQANHGEL
+702 LRKQVNDGEL

-720 GVTVALSYVCSE
+720 GVTVALAYVGVVGRK

>member
-47 DCEIYNSAHMTLD
+47 DCEIYNSAHMTLED
-60 AVVAV
+60 VVSV

-97 DEYGIAYDVCP
+97 DGYGIAYDVCP

-174 ELLLGGYAEDTPVAV
+174 ELLLGGYAVDTPVAV

-226 PALGSIYEKSKL
+226 PALGSVYEKSRL

-249 ATEIILPVGIRR
+249 ATEIAFPAGIRR
-261 VLLVTCSV
+261 VLLITCSV

-274 MQKLAKK
+274 MQKMAKK
-281 LEAIPGAE
+281 LENISGAE
-289 IITKVKCEALPDVS
+289 IITKVKCEALPEVS
-303 MRETVKACVDEY
+303 MRETVKACVDVY
-315 FGEVDAIV
+315 FEQVDAIV

-334 VAEHLAHKSEDPAI
+334 VAEHLTHKSKDPAI

-393 GRFSVDDYARK
+393 GRFSIDEYARE
-404 HNLVVTDW
+404 HDLVVTDW
-412 EKAKAISAEVLA
+412 AKVKAISAEVLA
-424 AGAEPVWMDARK
+424 AGAEPVWVDEAEVLQEEEKRACEIGKEQK
-436 SAGEADRVDAR
+436 STGIDVGKIENDGCKNEVDGCENRIDGCENEVDGCKNRVDG
-447 ESASEADRVD
+447 SENKVD
-457 IRESAGEADRV
+457 GCGNRINVKRLQ
-468 DERESVGEADRV
+468 
-480 DERESAGEAD
+480 
-490 RVDERGSAGEADR
+490 
-503 VDERESAGEIGS
+503 IGS
-515 GSPLETGCEVGVG
+515 H
-528 KGLGYRIG
+528 
-536 ERIQCTMNI
+536 
-545 GAYQV
+545 QV
-550 IVTPEKTITDA
+550 IITPKDGSVDA
-561 KTLQLVPRCIVA
+561 QTLQLIPRCIVA

-607 ASIDLKKEEAGL
+607 VSIDLKKEEAGL
-619 QEFCKTRNVPF
+619 LEFCETRNVPF
-630 ETYTAEELQ
+630 ETYAAEELQ
-639 AVPGTF
+639 AVPGTY

-673 VSQDHRLLRE
+673 MNQGE
-683 RAHEDE
+683 Q
-689 LLLGKQAKHGELL
+689 LLGRQAKHGELL
-702 LRKQANHGEL
+702 LRKQAYG
-712 LLRKQAHE
+712 
-720 GVTVALSYVCSE
+720 GVTVALAYGCSE

>member
-39 ELLSYAKA
+39 ALLSYAKA
-47 DCEIYNSAHMTLD
+47 DCKIYNSAHMTLD
-60 AVVAV
+60 AVVDV

-174 ELLLGGYAEDTPVAV
+174 ELLIGGYAEDTPVAV

-249 ATEIILPVGIRR
+249 ATEIALPAGIRR
-261 VLLVTCSV
+261 VLLITCSV

-281 LEAIPGAE
+281 LENISGAE
-289 IITKVKCEALPDVS
+289 IIAKVKCEALPEVS
-303 MRETVKACVDEY
+303 MKETVEACVDEY
-315 FGEVDAIV
+315 FEQVDAIV

-334 VAEHLAHKSEDPAI
+334 VAEHLTHKSKDPAI
-348 VCMDECGK
+348 VCMDECSK

-393 GRFSVDDYARK
+393 GQFSIDDYARE

-412 EKAKAISAEVLA
+412 AKAKAISAEVLA
-424 AGAEPVWMDARK
+424 TGAKPVWVDEAEVSQEEEKNACGICKEQK
-436 SAGEADRVDAR
+436 STGIDMGKIENDGCENGIDVQRLQIGSYQVVITPQDVSVDA
-447 ESASEADRVD
+447 
-457 IRESAGEADRV
+457 
-468 DERESVGEADRV
+468 
-480 DERESAGEAD
+480 
-490 RVDERGSAGEADR
+490 
-503 VDERESAGEIGS
+503 
-515 GSPLETGCEVGVG
+515 
-528 KGLGYRIG
+528 
-536 ERIQCTMNI
+536 Q
-545 GAYQV
+545 
-550 IVTPEKTITDA
+550 
-561 KTLQLVPRCIVA
+561 TLQLIPRCIVA
-573 GVGCKKGTPVDKIEH
+573 GVGCKKGMPVDKIEH
-588 AVQDAFAK
+588 AVQEAFAK
-596 AGLRM
+596 AGLRI

-607 ASIDLKKEEAGL
+607 ASIDLKKEEVGL
-619 QEFCKTRNVPF
+619 QEFCEIRNVPF
-630 ETYTAEELQ
+630 ETYAAEELQ
-639 AVPGTF
+639 AVPGIY

-673 VSQDHRLLRE
+673 AND
-683 RAHEDE
+683 
-689 LLLGKQAKHGELL
+689 GELL
-702 LRKQANHGEL
+702 LRKQA
-712 LLRKQAHE
+712 QD
-720 GVTVALSYVCSE
+720 GVTVALAYVGVASGK

>member
-47 DCEIYNSAHMTLD
+47 DCKIYNSAHMTLD
-60 AVVAV
+60 EVVSV

-144 PEKENLRSL
+144 PEKENLQSL
-153 AAHRASLVLY
+153 AVHRASLVLY

-174 ELLLGGYAEDTPVAV
+174 DLLLGGYAEDTPVAV

-226 PALGSIYEKSKL
+226 PALGNDYEKSRL

-249 ATEIILPVGIRR
+249 ATGIAFPAGIRR

-274 MQKLAKK
+274 MQKMAKK
-281 LEAIPGAE
+281 LENISGAE
-289 IITKVKCEALPDVS
+289 IITKVKCEALPEVS
-303 MRETVKACVDEY
+303 MKGTVKACVDAY
-315 FGEVDAIV
+315 FEQVDAIV

-334 VAEHLAHKSEDPAI
+334 VAEHLTHKSKDPAI

-368 ANALT
+368 ANAFT

-412 EKAKAISAEVLA
+412 AKAKAISAEVLA
-424 AGAEPVWMDARK
+424 TGAKPVWVDEAAGSQEEEKNACEICKEQK
-436 SAGEADRVDAR
+436 STGIDGCENRVDGC
-447 ESASEADRVD
+447 ESRVD
-457 IRESAGEADRV
+457 GCENEVNGCKNRIDGCENEIDV
-468 DERESVGEADRV
+468 QKLQ
-480 DERESAGEAD
+480 
-490 RVDERGSAGEADR
+490 
-503 VDERESAGEIGS
+503 IGS
-515 GSPLETGCEVGVG
+515 H
-528 KGLGYRIG
+528 
-536 ERIQCTMNI
+536 
-545 GAYQV
+545 QV
-550 IVTPEKTITDA
+550 VITPQDVSVDA
-561 KTLQLVPRCIVA
+561 QTLQLIPRCIVA
-573 GVGCKKGTPVDKIEH
+573 GVGCKKGTSVDKIEH

-601 EALCAV
+601 EALCVV
-607 ASIDLKKEEAGL
+607 ASIDLKKNEVGL
-619 QEFCKTRNVPF
+619 LEFCETRKVPF
-630 ETYTAEELQ
+630 KTYAAEELR
-639 AVPGTF
+639 AVPGIY

-661 ERSAVKYASEHG
+661 ERSAVKYASEHATNQG
-673 VSQDHRLLRE
+673 E
-683 RAHEDE
+683 P
-689 LLLGKQAKHGELL
+689 LLGRQAKHGELL
-702 LRKQANHGEL
+702 LRKQAHG
-712 LLRKQAHE
+712 
-720 GVTVALSYVCSE
+720 GVTVALVYVCSE

>member
-18 RGMNRIK
+18 RGMNRIE

-39 ELLSYAKA
+39 ALLSYAKA
-47 DCEIYNSAHMTLD
+47 DCEIYNSAHMTLED
-60 AVVAV
+60 VVSV

-74 GTVRLHTGDPSVYG
+74 TTVRLHTGDPSVYG

-97 DEYGIAYDVCP
+97 DEYGIKYDVCP

-121 CEYTLPDVTQTL
+121 CEYTLPGVTQTL

-174 ELLLGGYAEDTPVAV
+174 ELLIGGYAEDTPVAV

-249 ATEIILPVGIRR
+249 ATEIALPAGIRR
-261 VLLVTCSV
+261 VLLITCSV

-281 LEAIPGAE
+281 LENISGAE
-289 IITKVKCEALPDVS
+289 IIAKVKCEALPEVS
-303 MRETVKACVDEY
+303 MKETVKVCVDEY
-315 FGEVDAIV
+315 FEQVDAIV

-334 VAEHLAHKSEDPAI
+334 VAEHLTHKSKDPAI
-348 VCMDECGK
+348 VCMDECSK

-393 GRFSVDDYARK
+393 GQFSIDDYARE

-412 EKAKAISAEVLA
+412 AKAKAISAEVLA
-424 AGAEPVWMDARK
+424 TGAKPVWVDEAEVSQEEEKNACEICKEQK
-436 SAGEADRVDAR
+436 STGIDVGKIENDGCENEIGVQKLQIGSHQVVITPQDVSVDA
-447 ESASEADRVD
+447 
-457 IRESAGEADRV
+457 
-468 DERESVGEADRV
+468 
-480 DERESAGEAD
+480 
-490 RVDERGSAGEADR
+490 
-503 VDERESAGEIGS
+503 
-515 GSPLETGCEVGVG
+515 
-528 KGLGYRIG
+528 
-536 ERIQCTMNI
+536 Q
-545 GAYQV
+545 
-550 IVTPEKTITDA
+550 
-561 KTLQLVPRCIVA
+561 TLQLIPRCIVA
-573 GVGCKKGTPVDKIEH
+573 GVGCKKGIPVDKIEH

-607 ASIDLKKEEAGL
+607 VSIDLKKEEAGL
-619 QEFCKTRNVPF
+619 LEFCETRNVPF
-630 ETYTAEELQ
+630 ETYAAEELQ
-639 AVPGTF
+639 AVPGTY

-673 VSQDHRLLRE
+673 MNQGE
-683 RAHEDE
+683 Q
-689 LLLGKQAKHGELL
+689 LLGRQAKHGELL
-702 LRKQANHGEL
+702 LRKQAYG
-712 LLRKQAHE
+712 
-720 GVTVALSYVCSE
+720 GVTVALAYVCSE

>member
-47 DCEIYNSAHMTLD
+47 DCEIYNSAHMTLED
-60 AVVAV
+60 VVSV

-97 DEYGIAYDVCP
+97 DECGIAYDVCP

-226 PALGSIYEKSKL
+226 PALGSVYEKSRL

-249 ATEIILPVGIRR
+249 ATEIAFPAGIRR
-261 VLLVTCSV
+261 VLLITCSV

-274 MQKLAKK
+274 MQKMAKK
-281 LEAIPGAE
+281 LENISGAE
-289 IITKVKCEALPDVS
+289 IITKVKCEALPEVS
-303 MRETVKACVDEY
+303 MKGTVKACVDVY
-315 FGEVDAIV
+315 FEQVDAIV

-334 VAEHLAHKSEDPAI
+334 VAEHLTHKSKDPAI

-368 ANALT
+368 ANTLT

-393 GRFSVDDYARK
+393 GRFSIDEYARE

-412 EKAKAISAEVLA
+412 TKAKAISAEVLA
-424 AGAEPVWMDARK
+424 AGAEPVWVDEAEVLQEEEKNACEIGKEQK
-436 SAGEADRVDAR
+436 STGIDVGKIENDGCKNEVDGCENRIDGCKNRVDG
-447 ESASEADRVD
+447 SENKVD
-457 IRESAGEADRV
+457 GCGNRINVKRLQ
-468 DERESVGEADRV
+468 
-480 DERESAGEAD
+480 
-490 RVDERGSAGEADR
+490 
-503 VDERESAGEIGS
+503 IGS
-515 GSPLETGCEVGVG
+515 H
-528 KGLGYRIG
+528 
-536 ERIQCTMNI
+536 
-545 GAYQV
+545 QV
-550 IVTPEKTITDA
+550 IITPQDGSVDA
-561 KTLQLVPRCIVA
+561 KTLQLIPRCIVA

-607 ASIDLKKEEAGL
+607 VSIDLKKEEAGL
-619 QEFCKTRNVPF
+619 LEFCETRNVLF
-630 ETYTAEELQ
+630 ETYAAEELR
-639 AVPGTF
+639 AVPGTY

-673 VSQDHRLLRE
+673 MNQGE
-683 RAHEDE
+683 Q
-689 LLLGKQAKHGELL
+689 LLGRQAKHGELLIRKQAQDGELL
-702 LRKQANHGEL
+702 LRKQAYG
-712 LLRKQAHE
+712 
-720 GVTVALSYVCSE
+720 GVTVALAYVCSE

>member
-47 DCEIYNSAHMTLD
+47 DCKIYNSAHMILD
-60 AVVAV
+60 AVVDV

-174 ELLLGGYAEDTPVAV
+174 ELLIGGYAEDTPVAV

-249 ATEIILPVGIRR
+249 ATEIALPAGIRR
-261 VLLVTCSV
+261 VLLITCSV

-281 LEAIPGAE
+281 LENISGAE
-289 IITKVKCEALPDVS
+289 IIAKVKCEALPEVS
-303 MRETVKACVDEY
+303 MRETVKACVDVY
-315 FGEVDAIV
+315 FEQVDAIV

-334 VAEHLAHKSEDPAI
+334 VAEHLTHKSKDPAI
-348 VCMDECGK
+348 VCMDECSK

-393 GRFSVDDYARK
+393 GQFSIDDYARE

-412 EKAKAISAEVLA
+412 AKAKAISAEVLA
-424 AGAEPVWMDARK
+424 TGAKPVWVDEAEVSQEEEKNACEICKEQK
-436 SAGEADRVDAR
+436 STGIDVGKIENDGCENEIGVQKLQIGSHQVVITPQDVSVDA
-447 ESASEADRVD
+447 
-457 IRESAGEADRV
+457 
-468 DERESVGEADRV
+468 
-480 DERESAGEAD
+480 
-490 RVDERGSAGEADR
+490 
-503 VDERESAGEIGS
+503 
-515 GSPLETGCEVGVG
+515 
-528 KGLGYRIG
+528 
-536 ERIQCTMNI
+536 Q
-545 GAYQV
+545 
-550 IVTPEKTITDA
+550 
-561 KTLQLVPRCIVA
+561 TLQLIPRCIVA
-573 GVGCKKGTPVDKIEH
+573 GVGCKKGIPVDKIEH

-607 ASIDLKKEEAGL
+607 VSIDLKKEEAGL
-619 QEFCKTRNVPF
+619 LEFCETRNVPF
-630 ETYTAEELQ
+630 ETYAAEELQ
-639 AVPGTF
+639 AVPGTY

-673 VSQDHRLLRE
+673 MNQGE
-683 RAHEDE
+683 Q
-689 LLLGKQAKHGELL
+689 LLGRQAKHGELL
-702 LRKQANHGEL
+702 LRKQAYG
-712 LLRKQAHE
+712 
-720 GVTVALSYVCSE
+720 GVTVALAYVCSE

>member
-39 ELLSYAKA
+39 ELLSYAKV

-60 AVVAV
+60 EVVAV

-88 AIREQMDLL
+88 AIREQMDRL

-226 PALGSIYEKSKL
+226 PALGSVYEKSRL

-249 ATEIILPVGIRR
+249 ATEIAFPAGIRR
-261 VLLVTCSV
+261 VLLITCSV

-281 LEAIPGAE
+281 LENISGAE
-289 IITKVKCEALPDVS
+289 IITKVKCEALPEVS
-303 MRETVKACVDEY
+303 MRGTVKACVDAY
-315 FGEVDAIV
+315 FEQVDAIV

-334 VAEHLAHKSEDPAI
+334 VAEHLTHKSKDPAI

-393 GRFSVDDYARK
+393 GRFSIDDYARK

-412 EKAKAISAEVLA
+412 AKAKAISAEVLA
-424 AGAEPVWMDARK
+424 TGAEPVWIEEPVVAQGEEKGACEIRK
-436 SAGEADRVDAR
+436 KQKSTGIDGCENRVDG
-447 ESASEADRVD
+447 
-457 IRESAGEADRV
+457 GENGIDGCENRIDGCENRIDGCGNRNDV
-468 DERESVGEADRV
+468 QRLK
-480 DERESAGEAD
+480 
-490 RVDERGSAGEADR
+490 
-503 VDERESAGEIGS
+503 IGS
-515 GSPLETGCEVGVG
+515 
-528 KGLGYRIG
+528 
-536 ERIQCTMNI
+536 
-545 GAYQV
+545 YQV
-550 IVTPEKTITDA
+550 TVTPRDILTDA
-561 KTLQLVPRCIVA
+561 KTLQLVPHCIVA
-573 GVGCKKGTPVDKIEH
+573 GIGCKKGTSADKINR

-619 QEFCKTRNVPF
+619 QEFCAARKVPF
-630 ETYTAEELQ
+630 ETYTAEELR

-651 SGVTGVDNVC
+651 IGVTGVDNVC
-661 ERSAVKYASEHG
+661 ERSAVKFASEHG
-673 VSQDHRLLRE
+673 VSS
-683 RAHEDE
+683 
-689 LLLGKQAKHGELL
+689 GEL
-702 LRKQANHGEL
+702 LRKQVNDGEL

-720 GVTVALSYVCSE
+720 GVTVALAYVGVVGRK

>member
-39 ELLSYAKA
+39 ELLSYAKV

-60 AVVAV
+60 EVVAV
-65 MREAEAAGK
+65 MREAEEAGK
-74 GTVRLHTGDPSVYG
+74 IIVRLHTGDPSVYG

-97 DEYGIAYDVCP
+97 DECGIAYDVCP

-226 PALGSIYEKSKL
+226 PALGSVYEKSRL

-249 ATEIILPVGIRR
+249 ATEIAFPAGIRR
-261 VLLVTCSV
+261 VLLITCSV

-281 LEAIPGAE
+281 LENISGAE
-289 IITKVKCEALPDVS
+289 IITKVKCEALPEVS
-303 MRETVKACVDEY
+303 MRETVKACVDTY
-315 FGEVDAIV
+315 FGQVDAIV

-393 GRFSVDDYARK
+393 GRFSIDEYARK

-412 EKAKAISAEVLA
+412 AKAKAISAEVLA
-424 AGAEPVWMDARK
+424 AGAEPVWIEEPVVAQGEEKGACEIGKERK
-436 SAGEADRVDAR
+436 STGIDGCKNRVDVKR
-447 ESASEADRVD
+447 LQ
-457 IRESAGEADRV
+457 
-468 DERESVGEADRV
+468 
-480 DERESAGEAD
+480 
-490 RVDERGSAGEADR
+490 
-503 VDERESAGEIGS
+503 IGS
-515 GSPLETGCEVGVG
+515 H
-528 KGLGYRIG
+528 
-536 ERIQCTMNI
+536 
-545 GAYQV
+545 QV
-550 IVTPEKTITDA
+550 IITPKDVPVDA
-561 KTLQLVPRCIVA
+561 QTLQLIPRCIVA

-588 AVQDAFAK
+588 AVQEAFAK

-607 ASIDLKKEEAGL
+607 ASIDLKKEETGL
-619 QEFCKTRNVPF
+619 LEFCETRNVPF
-630 ETYTAEELQ
+630 ETYAAEELQ
-639 AVPGTF
+639 AVPGTY

-661 ERSAVKYASEHG
+661 ERSAVKYASEYG
-673 VSQDHRLLRE
+673 V
-683 RAHEDE
+683 
-689 LLLGKQAKHGELL
+689 KHGELL
-702 LRKQANHGEL
+702 LRKQAYG
-712 LLRKQAHE
+712 
-720 GVTVALSYVCSE
+720 GVTVALSYVGVVSEK

>member
-39 ELLSYAKA
+39 ALLSYAKA
-47 DCEIYNSAHMTLD
+47 DCKIYNSAHMTLD
-60 AVVAV
+60 AVVDV

-74 GTVRLHTGDPSVYG
+74 TTVRLHTGDPSVYG

-174 ELLLGGYAEDTPVAV
+174 ELLIGGYAEDTPVAV

-249 ATEIILPVGIRR
+249 ATEIALPAGIRR
-261 VLLVTCSV
+261 VLLITCSV

-281 LEAIPGAE
+281 LENISGAE
-289 IITKVKCEALPDVS
+289 IIAKVKCEALPEVS
-303 MRETVKACVDEY
+303 MKETVKACVDEY
-315 FGEVDAIV
+315 FEQVDAIV

-334 VAEHLAHKSEDPAI
+334 VAEHLTHKSKDPAI
-348 VCMDECGK
+348 VCMDECSK

-393 GRFSVDDYARK
+393 GQFSIDDYARE
-404 HNLVVTDW
+404 HNLVVTHW
-412 EKAKAISAEVLA
+412 AKAKAISAEVLA
-424 AGAEPVWMDARK
+424 TGAKPVWVDEAEVSQEEEKNACEICKEQK
-436 SAGEADRVDAR
+436 STGIDVGKIENDGCENEIGVQKLQIGSHQVVITPQDVSVDA
-447 ESASEADRVD
+447 
-457 IRESAGEADRV
+457 
-468 DERESVGEADRV
+468 
-480 DERESAGEAD
+480 
-490 RVDERGSAGEADR
+490 
-503 VDERESAGEIGS
+503 
-515 GSPLETGCEVGVG
+515 
-528 KGLGYRIG
+528 
-536 ERIQCTMNI
+536 Q
-545 GAYQV
+545 
-550 IVTPEKTITDA
+550 
-561 KTLQLVPRCIVA
+561 TLQLIPRCIVA
-573 GVGCKKGTPVDKIEH
+573 GVGCKKGIPVDKIEH

-607 ASIDLKKEEAGL
+607 VSIDLKKEEAGL
-619 QEFCKTRNVPF
+619 LEFCETRNVPF
-630 ETYTAEELQ
+630 ETYAAEELQ
-639 AVPGTF
+639 AVPGTY

-673 VSQDHRLLRE
+673 MNQGE
-683 RAHEDE
+683 Q
-689 LLLGKQAKHGELL
+689 LLGRQAKHGELL
-702 LRKQANHGEL
+702 LRKQA
-712 LLRKQAHE
+712 QD
-720 GVTVALSYVCSE
+720 GVTVALAYVGVASGK

>member
-39 ELLSYAKA
+39 ELLSYAKV

-249 ATEIILPVGIRR
+249 ATEITLPAGIRR

-281 LEAIPGAE
+281 LENISGAE
-289 IITKVKCEALPDVS
+289 IITKVKCEALPEVS
-303 MRETVKACVDEY
+303 MRETVKACVDTY
-315 FGEVDAIV
+315 FEQVDAIV

-393 GRFSVDDYARK
+393 GRFSIDDYARE

-412 EKAKAISAEVLA
+412 VKAKAISAEVLA
-424 AGAEPVWMDARK
+424 TGAKPVWIEDPAVTQGEEKGACEIRKEQKSTGIDADKIENDGCENQVDGCKNRIDGCENGIDGCK
-436 SAGEADRVDAR
+436 NRVDVKR
-447 ESASEADRVD
+447 LQ
-457 IRESAGEADRV
+457 
-468 DERESVGEADRV
+468 
-480 DERESAGEAD
+480 
-490 RVDERGSAGEADR
+490 
-503 VDERESAGEIGS
+503 IGS
-515 GSPLETGCEVGVG
+515 H
-528 KGLGYRIG
+528 
-536 ERIQCTMNI
+536 
-545 GAYQV
+545 QV
-550 IVTPEKTITDA
+550 IITSKDVPVDA
-561 KTLQLVPRCIVA
+561 QTLQLVPRCIVA
-573 GVGCKKGTPVDKIEH
+573 GVGCKKGTSVDKIEH

-630 ETYTAEELQ
+630 ETYAAEELQ
-639 AVPGTF
+639 AVRGTY

-673 VSQDHRLLRE
+673 MNQGEPLLDRQ
-683 RAHEDE
+683 AKQGE
-689 LLLGKQAKHGELL
+689 LLIRKQAQDGELL
-702 LRKQANHGEL
+702 LRKQAYG
-712 LLRKQAHE
+712 

>member
-11 ACDLITV
+11 ASDLITV

-47 DCEIYNSAHMTLD
+47 DCAIYNSAHMTLD

-65 MREAEAAGK
+65 MREAETAGK
-74 GTVRLHTGDPSVYG
+74 ITVRLHTGDPSVYG

-97 DEYGIAYDVCP
+97 DEYGITYDVCP

-249 ATEIILPVGIRR
+249 ATEIVLPAGICR
-261 VLLVTCSV
+261 VLLITCSV

-281 LEAIPGAE
+281 LGNISGAE
-289 IITKVKCEALPDVS
+289 IITKVKCEALPEVS
-303 MRETVKACVDEY
+303 MKETVKACVDEY
-315 FGEVDAIV
+315 FEQVDAIV

-334 VAEHLAHKSEDPAI
+334 VAEHLTHKSQDPAI

-393 GRFSVDDYARK
+393 GQFSIDDYARE
-404 HNLVVTDW
+404 HNFVVTDW
-412 EKAKAISAEVLA
+412 AKAKTISAEVLA
-424 AGAEPVWMDARK
+424 TGAKPVWVDEAEKNACEICKEQK
-436 SAGEADRVDAR
+436 STGIDVGEIENDVCENEVDGCENRVDVCGNR
-447 ESASEADRVD
+447 NDVQRLK
-457 IRESAGEADRV
+457 
-468 DERESVGEADRV
+468 
-480 DERESAGEAD
+480 
-490 RVDERGSAGEADR
+490 
-503 VDERESAGEIGS
+503 IGS
-515 GSPLETGCEVGVG
+515 
-528 KGLGYRIG
+528 
-536 ERIQCTMNI
+536 
-545 GAYQV
+545 YQV
-550 IVTPEKTITDA
+550 TVTPRDILTDA
-561 KTLQLVPRCIVA
+561 KTLQLVPHCIVA
-573 GVGCKKGTPVDKIEH
+573 GIGCKKGISADKINR

-619 QEFCKTRNVPF
+619 QEFCAARKVPF
-630 ETYTAEELQ
+630 ETYTAEELR

-651 SGVTGVDNVC
+651 TGVTGVDNVC
-661 ERSAVKYASEHG
+661 ERSAVKFASEHG
-673 VSQDHRLLRE
+673 VSS
-683 RAHEDE
+683 
-689 LLLGKQAKHGELL
+689 GEL
-702 LRKQANHGEL
+702 LRKQVNDGEL

-720 GVTVALSYVCSE
+720 GVTVALAYVGVVGRK

>member
-47 DCEIYNSAHMTLD
+47 DCEIYNSAHMTLED
-60 AVVAV
+60 VVSV

-174 ELLLGGYAEDTPVAV
+174 DLLLGGYAEDTPVAV

-204 LAKLPEDMEAAGIT
+204 LAKLPEDMEAAGIS

-226 PALGSIYEKSKL
+226 PALGNDYEKSRL

-249 ATEIILPVGIRR
+249 ATEIAFPAGIRR

-269 RGYAT
+269 RGYVT

-281 LEAIPGAE
+281 LENISGAE
-289 IITKVKCEALPDVS
+289 IITKVKCEALPEAS
-303 MRETVKACVDEY
+303 MKETVKACVDAY
-315 FGEVDAIV
+315 FEQVDAIV

-334 VAEHLAHKSEDPAI
+334 VAEHLTHKSKDPAI

-412 EKAKAISAEVLA
+412 AKAKAISAEVLA
-424 AGAEPVWMDARK
+424 AGAEPV
-436 SAGEADRVDAR
+436 
-447 ESASEADRVD
+447 
-457 IRESAGEADRV
+457 RV
-468 DERESVGEADRV
+468 DEAKVLQEEEKNECEICKVQKSTGIDGCENRV
-480 DERESAGEAD
+480 DGCES
-490 RVDERGSAGEADR
+490 RVDGCENEVNGCKNRIDGCKNK
-503 VDERESAGEIGS
+503 VDGCENEIDVQKLQIGS
-515 GSPLETGCEVGVG
+515 H
-528 KGLGYRIG
+528 
-536 ERIQCTMNI
+536 
-545 GAYQV
+545 QV
-550 IVTPEKTITDA
+550 VITPQDVSVDA
-561 KTLQLVPRCIVA
+561 QTLQLIPRCIVA
-573 GVGCKKGTPVDKIEH
+573 GVGCKKGTSVDKIEH

-607 ASIDLKKEEAGL
+607 ASIDLKKNEVGL
-619 QEFCKTRNVPF
+619 LEFCETRKVPF
-630 ETYTAEELQ
+630 KTYAAEELR
-639 AVPGTF
+639 AVPGIY

-651 SGVTGVDNVC
+651 SGVTGVDNIC
-661 ERSAVKYASEHG
+661 ERSAVKYASEHATNQG
-673 VSQDHRLLRE
+673 E
-683 RAHEDE
+683 P
-689 LLLGKQAKHGELL
+689 LLGRQAKHGELL
-702 LRKQANHGEL
+702 LRKQAHG
-712 LLRKQAHE
+712 
-720 GVTVALSYVCSE
+720 GVTVALAYVCSE

>member
-18 RGMNRIK
+18 RGMNRIR

-39 ELLSYAKA
+39 ELLSYAKV

-60 AVVAV
+60 EVVAV
-65 MREAEAAGK
+65 MWEAEAAGK

-97 DEYGIAYDVCP
+97 DGYGIAYDVCP

-226 PALGSIYEKSKL
+226 PALGSVYEKSRL

-249 ATEIILPVGIRR
+249 ATEIAFPEGIRQ

-281 LEAIPGAE
+281 LENISGAE
-289 IITKVKCEALPDVS
+289 IITKVKCEALPEVS
-303 MRETVKACVDEY
+303 MRETVKACVDAY
-315 FGEVDAIV
+315 FAQVDAIV

-393 GRFSVDDYARK
+393 GRFSIDDYARE

-412 EKAKAISAEVLA
+412 AKAKAISAEVLA
-424 AGAEPVWMDARK
+424 AGTEPVWIEEPVVAQGEEKGACEIRK
-436 SAGEADRVDAR
+436 ELKSTGIDGCENRVDGC
-447 ESASEADRVD
+447 ENRVD
-457 IRESAGEADRV
+457 VKRLQ
-468 DERESVGEADRV
+468 
-480 DERESAGEAD
+480 
-490 RVDERGSAGEADR
+490 
-503 VDERESAGEIGS
+503 IGS
-515 GSPLETGCEVGVG
+515 H
-528 KGLGYRIG
+528 
-536 ERIQCTMNI
+536 
-545 GAYQV
+545 QV
-550 IVTPEKTITDA
+550 IITPKDVPVDA
-561 KTLQLVPRCIVA
+561 QTLQLIPRCIVA
-573 GVGCKKGTPVDKIEH
+573 GVGCKKGTPVDKIEQ

-596 AGLRM
+596 AGLQM

-607 ASIDLKKEEAGL
+607 ASIDLKKKEAGL
-619 QEFCKTRNVPF
+619 QEFCAAREVSF
-630 ETYTAEELQ
+630 ETYAAAELQ
-639 AVPGTF
+639 AVPGAY

-673 VSQDHRLLRE
+673 MNQDQRLLRMQV
-683 RAHEDE
+683 D
-689 LLLGKQAKHGELL
+689 GGELL
-702 LRKQANHGEL
+702 LRKQAQDGEL
-712 LLRKQAHE
+712 LLRKQAYG
-720 GVTVALSYVCSE
+720 GVTVALSYVCSG

>member
-47 DCEIYNSAHMTLD
+47 DCEIYNSAHMTLED
-60 AVVAV
+60 VVSV

-97 DEYGIAYDVCP
+97 DGYGIAYDVCP

-174 ELLLGGYAEDTPVAV
+174 ELLLGGYAVDTPVAV

-226 PALGSIYEKSKL
+226 PALGSVYEKSRL

-249 ATEIILPVGIRR
+249 ATEIAFPAGIRR
-261 VLLVTCSV
+261 VLLITCSV

-274 MQKLAKK
+274 MQKMAKK
-281 LEAIPGAE
+281 LENISGAE
-289 IITKVKCEALPDVS
+289 IIMKVKCEALPEVS
-303 MRETVKACVDEY
+303 MKGTVKACIDAY
-315 FGEVDAIV
+315 FEQVDAIV

-334 VAEHLAHKSEDPAI
+334 VAEHLTHKSKDPAI

-393 GRFSVDDYARK
+393 GRFSIDEYARE

-412 EKAKAISAEVLA
+412 AKAKAISAEVLA
-424 AGAEPVWMDARK
+424 AGAEPVWVDEAEVLQEEEKRACEMRK
-436 SAGEADRVDAR
+436 EQKSTGIDGCENRINVKRLQIGSHQVVITPQDVSVDA
-447 ESASEADRVD
+447 
-457 IRESAGEADRV
+457 
-468 DERESVGEADRV
+468 
-480 DERESAGEAD
+480 
-490 RVDERGSAGEADR
+490 
-503 VDERESAGEIGS
+503 
-515 GSPLETGCEVGVG
+515 
-528 KGLGYRIG
+528 
-536 ERIQCTMNI
+536 Q
-545 GAYQV
+545 
-550 IVTPEKTITDA
+550 
-561 KTLQLVPRCIVA
+561 TLQLIPRCIVA
-573 GVGCKKGTPVDKIEH
+573 GIGCKKGTPVDKIEH

-607 ASIDLKKEEAGL
+607 VSIDLKKEEAGL
-619 QEFCKTRNVPF
+619 LEFCETRNVPF
-630 ETYTAEELQ
+630 ETYAAEELQ
-639 AVPGTF
+639 AVPGTY

-673 VSQDHRLLRE
+673 MNQGE
-683 RAHEDE
+683 Q
-689 LLLGKQAKHGELL
+689 LLGGQAKHGELL
-702 LRKQANHGEL
+702 LRKQAYG
-712 LLRKQAHE
+712 
-720 GVTVALSYVCSE
+720 GVTVALAYVCSE

>member
-47 DCEIYNSAHMTLD
+47 DCEIYNSAHMTLED
-60 AVVAV
+60 VVSV

-97 DEYGIAYDVCP
+97 DECGIAYDVCP

-174 ELLLGGYAEDTPVAV
+174 DLLLGGYAEDTPVAV

-226 PALGSIYEKSKL
+226 PALGSVYEKSRL
-238 YDAAFATEYRG
+238 YDAAFTTEYRG
-249 ATEIILPVGIRR
+249 ATEIAFPAGIRR
-261 VLLVTCSV
+261 VLLITCSV

-274 MQKLAKK
+274 MQKMAKK
-281 LEAIPGAE
+281 LENISGAE
-289 IITKVKCEALPDVS
+289 IITKVKCEALPEVS
-303 MRETVKACVDEY
+303 MKGTVKACVDAY
-315 FGEVDAIV
+315 FEQVDAIV

-334 VAEHLAHKSEDPAI
+334 VAEHLTHKSKDPAI

-356 HVISLVSGHAGG
+356 HAISLVSGHAGG

-412 EKAKAISAEVLA
+412 AKAKAISAEVLA
-424 AGAEPVWMDARK
+424 TGAKPVWVDEAAGSQEQEKNACEICKVQK
-436 SAGEADRVDAR
+436 STGIDGCENRVDGCENRIDGCKNRVDAC
-447 ESASEADRVD
+447 ENGIDVLKLQ
-457 IRESAGEADRV
+457 
-468 DERESVGEADRV
+468 
-480 DERESAGEAD
+480 
-490 RVDERGSAGEADR
+490 
-503 VDERESAGEIGS
+503 IGS
-515 GSPLETGCEVGVG
+515 
-528 KGLGYRIG
+528 
-536 ERIQCTMNI
+536 
-545 GAYQV
+545 YQV
-550 IVTPEKTITDA
+550 VITPQDVSVDA
-561 KTLQLVPRCIVA
+561 QTLQLIPRCIVA
-573 GVGCKKGTPVDKIEH
+573 GVGCKKGTSVDKIEH

-607 ASIDLKKEEAGL
+607 ASIDLKKNEVGL
-619 QEFCKTRNVPF
+619 LEFCETRKVPF
-630 ETYTAEELQ
+630 KTYAAEELR
-639 AVPGTF
+639 AVPGIY

-661 ERSAVKYASEHG
+661 ERSAVKYASEHATNQG
-673 VSQDHRLLRE
+673 E
-683 RAHEDE
+683 P
-689 LLLGKQAKHGELL
+689 LLGRQAKHGELL
-702 LRKQANHGEL
+702 LRKQAHG
-712 LLRKQAHE
+712 
-720 GVTVALSYVCSE
+720 GVTVALAYVCSE

>member
-47 DCEIYNSAHMTLD
+47 DCEIYNSAHMTLED
-60 AVVAV
+60 VVSV

-97 DEYGIAYDVCP
+97 DECGIAYDVCP

-174 ELLLGGYAEDTPVAV
+174 DLLLGGYAEDTPVAV

-204 LAKLPEDMEAAGIT
+204 LAKLPKDMEAAGIS

-226 PALGSIYEKSKL
+226 PALGNDYEKSRL

-249 ATEIILPVGIRR
+249 ATEIAFPAGIRR

-269 RGYAT
+269 RGYVT

-281 LEAIPGAE
+281 LENISGAE
-289 IITKVKCEALPDVS
+289 IITKVKCEALPEVS
-303 MRETVKACVDEY
+303 MKGTVKACVDAY
-315 FGEVDAIV
+315 FEQVDAIV

-334 VAEHLAHKSEDPAI
+334 VAEHLTHKSKDPAI

-412 EKAKAISAEVLA
+412 AKAKAISAEVLA
-424 AGAEPVWMDARK
+424 TGAKPVWVDEA
-436 SAGEADRVDAR
+436 AGSQEEEKNACENEIDVQKLQIGSHQVVITPQDVSVDA
-447 ESASEADRVD
+447 
-457 IRESAGEADRV
+457 
-468 DERESVGEADRV
+468 
-480 DERESAGEAD
+480 
-490 RVDERGSAGEADR
+490 
-503 VDERESAGEIGS
+503 
-515 GSPLETGCEVGVG
+515 
-528 KGLGYRIG
+528 
-536 ERIQCTMNI
+536 Q
-545 GAYQV
+545 
-550 IVTPEKTITDA
+550 
-561 KTLQLVPRCIVA
+561 TLQLIPRCIVA
-573 GVGCKKGTPVDKIEH
+573 GVGCKKGTSVDKIEH

-601 EALCAV
+601 EALCVV
-607 ASIDLKKEEAGL
+607 ASIDLKKNEVGL
-619 QEFCKTRNVPF
+619 LEFCETRKVPF
-630 ETYTAEELQ
+630 KTYAAEELR
-639 AVPGTF
+639 AVPGIY

-661 ERSAVKYASEHG
+661 ERSAVKYASEHATNQG
-673 VSQDHRLLRE
+673 E
-683 RAHEDE
+683 P
-689 LLLGKQAKHGELL
+689 LLGRQAKHGELL
-702 LRKQANHGEL
+702 LRKQAHG
-712 LLRKQAHE
+712 
-720 GVTVALSYVCSE
+720 GVTVALVYVCSE

>member
-25 EADVIIYA
+25 KADVIIYA

-39 ELLSYAKA
+39 ALLSYAKA
-47 DCEIYNSAHMTLD
+47 DCEIYNSAHMTLED
-60 AVVAV
+60 VVSV

-74 GTVRLHTGDPSVYG
+74 TTVRLHTGDPSVYG

-174 ELLLGGYAEDTPVAV
+174 ELLIGGYAEDTPVAV

-226 PALGSIYEKSKL
+226 PALGSVYEKSRL

-249 ATEIILPVGIRR
+249 ATEIAFPAGIRR
-261 VLLVTCSV
+261 VLLITCSV

-281 LEAIPGAE
+281 LENISGAE
-289 IITKVKCEALPDVS
+289 IIAKVKCEALPEVS
-303 MRETVKACVDEY
+303 MKETVKACVDEY
-315 FGEVDAIV
+315 FEQVDAIV

-334 VAEHLAHKSEDPAI
+334 VAEHLTHKSKDPAI
-348 VCMDECGK
+348 VCMDECSK

-393 GRFSVDDYARK
+393 GQFSIDDYARE
-404 HNLVVTDW
+404 HNLVVTHW
-412 EKAKAISAEVLA
+412 AKAKAISAEVLA
-424 AGAEPVWMDARK
+424 TGAKPVWVDEAEVSQEEEKNACEICKEQK
-436 SAGEADRVDAR
+436 STGIDVGKIENDGCENEIGVQKLQIGSHQVVITPQDVSVDA
-447 ESASEADRVD
+447 
-457 IRESAGEADRV
+457 
-468 DERESVGEADRV
+468 
-480 DERESAGEAD
+480 
-490 RVDERGSAGEADR
+490 
-503 VDERESAGEIGS
+503 
-515 GSPLETGCEVGVG
+515 
-528 KGLGYRIG
+528 
-536 ERIQCTMNI
+536 Q
-545 GAYQV
+545 
-550 IVTPEKTITDA
+550 
-561 KTLQLVPRCIVA
+561 TLQLIPRCIVA
-573 GVGCKKGTPVDKIEH
+573 GVGCKKGIPVDKIEH

-607 ASIDLKKEEAGL
+607 VSIDLKKEEAGL
-619 QEFCKTRNVPF
+619 LEFCETRNVPF
-630 ETYTAEELQ
+630 ETYAAEELQ
-639 AVPGTF
+639 AVPGTY

-673 VSQDHRLLRE
+673 AND
-683 RAHEDE
+683 
-689 LLLGKQAKHGELL
+689 GELL
-702 LRKQANHGEL
+702 LRKQA
-712 LLRKQAHE
+712 QD
-720 GVTVALSYVCSE
+720 GVTVALAYVCSE

>member
-39 ELLSYAKA
+39 ALLSYAKA
-47 DCEIYNSAHMTLD
+47 DCKIYNSAHMTLD
-60 AVVAV
+60 AVVDV

-174 ELLLGGYAEDTPVAV
+174 ELLIGGYAEDTPVAV

-249 ATEIILPVGIRR
+249 ATEIALPAGIRR
-261 VLLVTCSV
+261 VLLITCSV

-281 LEAIPGAE
+281 LENISGAE
-289 IITKVKCEALPDVS
+289 IIAKVKCEALPEVS
-303 MRETVKACVDEY
+303 MKETVKACVDEY
-315 FGEVDAIV
+315 FEQVDAIV

-334 VAEHLAHKSEDPAI
+334 VAEHLTHKSKDPAI
-348 VCMDECGK
+348 VCMDECSK

-393 GRFSVDDYARK
+393 GRFSIDDYARE

-412 EKAKAISAEVLA
+412 EKAKAISAEVLTT
-424 AGAEPVWMDARK
+424 GAEPVWMDEAEVLQEEEKNACEIRK
-436 SAGEADRVDAR
+436 EQKSTGIDGCENEINVQ
-447 ESASEADRVD
+447 ELQ
-457 IRESAGEADRV
+457 
-468 DERESVGEADRV
+468 
-480 DERESAGEAD
+480 
-490 RVDERGSAGEADR
+490 
-503 VDERESAGEIGS
+503 IGS
-515 GSPLETGCEVGVG
+515 H
-528 KGLGYRIG
+528 
-536 ERIQCTMNI
+536 
-545 GAYQV
+545 QV
-550 IVTPEKTITDA
+550 IITPQDGSVDVQ
-561 KTLQLVPRCIVA
+561 TLQLIPRCIVA

-607 ASIDLKKEEAGL
+607 VSIDLKKEEAGL
-619 QEFCKTRNVPF
+619 LEFCETRNVPF
-630 ETYTAEELQ
+630 ETYAAEELQ
-639 AVPGTF
+639 AVPGTY

-673 VSQDHRLLRE
+673 MNQGE
-683 RAHEDE
+683 Q
-689 LLLGKQAKHGELL
+689 LLGRQAKHGELL
-702 LRKQANHGEL
+702 LRKQAYG
-712 LLRKQAHE
+712 
-720 GVTVALSYVCSE
+720 GVTVALAYVCSE

>member
-47 DCEIYNSAHMTLD
+47 DCEIYNSAHMTLED
-60 AVVAV
+60 VVSV

-74 GTVRLHTGDPSVYG
+74 ETVRLHTGDPSVYG

-97 DEYGIAYDVCP
+97 DGYGIAYDVCP

-174 ELLLGGYAEDTPVAV
+174 DLLLGGYAEDTPVAV

-226 PALGSIYEKSKL
+226 PALGSVYEKSRL

-249 ATEIILPVGIRR
+249 ATEIAFPAGIRR
-261 VLLVTCSV
+261 VLLITCSV

-274 MQKLAKK
+274 MQKMAKK
-281 LEAIPGAE
+281 LENISGAE
-289 IITKVKCEALPDVS
+289 IITKVKCEALPEVS
-303 MRETVKACVDEY
+303 MRETVKACVDAY
-315 FGEVDAIV
+315 FEQVDAIV

-334 VAEHLAHKSEDPAI
+334 VAEHLTHKSKDPAI

-393 GRFSVDDYARK
+393 GQFSIDDYARE
-404 HNLVVTDW
+404 HNFVVTDW
-412 EKAKAISAEVLA
+412 AKAKTISAEVLA
-424 AGAEPVWMDARK
+424 TGAKPVWVEEPVVAQGEEKGACEIRK
-436 SAGEADRVDAR
+436 ELKSTGIDGCENRVDGCENGIDGCENR
-447 ESASEADRVD
+447 IDGCKNRVD
-457 IRESAGEADRV
+457 VKRLQ
-468 DERESVGEADRV
+468 
-480 DERESAGEAD
+480 
-490 RVDERGSAGEADR
+490 
-503 VDERESAGEIGS
+503 IGS
-515 GSPLETGCEVGVG
+515 H
-528 KGLGYRIG
+528 
-536 ERIQCTMNI
+536 
-545 GAYQV
+545 QV
-550 IVTPEKTITDA
+550 IITPKDVPVDA
-561 KTLQLVPRCIVA
+561 QTLQLIPRCIVA

-607 ASIDLKKEEAGL
+607 VSIDLKKKEAGL
-619 QEFCKTRNVPF
+619 LEFCETWNVPF
-630 ETYTAEELQ
+630 ETYAAEELQ
-639 AVPGTF
+639 AVPGTY

-673 VSQDHRLLRE
+673 MNQDQRLLCMQV
-683 RAHEDE
+683 D
-689 LLLGKQAKHGELL
+689 GGELL
-702 LRKQANHGEL
+702 LRKQAYG
-712 LLRKQAHE
+712 

>member
-39 ELLSYAKA
+39 ALLSYAKA
-47 DCEIYNSAHMTLD
+47 DCKIYNSAHMTLD
-60 AVVAV
+60 AVVDV

-174 ELLLGGYAEDTPVAV
+174 ELLIGGYAEDTPVAV

-249 ATEIILPVGIRR
+249 ATEIALPAGIRR
-261 VLLVTCSV
+261 VLLITCSV

-281 LEAIPGAE
+281 LENISGAE
-289 IITKVKCEALPDVS
+289 IIAKVKCEALQEVS
-303 MRETVKACVDEY
+303 MKETVKACVDEY
-315 FGEVDAIV
+315 FEQVDAIV

-334 VAEHLAHKSEDPAI
+334 VAEHLTHKSKDPAI
-348 VCMDECGK
+348 VCMDECSK

-393 GRFSVDDYARK
+393 GQFSIDDYARE

-412 EKAKAISAEVLA
+412 AKAKAISAEVLA
-424 AGAEPVWMDARK
+424 TGAKPVWVDEAEVSQEEEKNACEICKEQK
-436 SAGEADRVDAR
+436 STGIDVGKIENDGCENEIGVQKLQIGSHQVVITPQDVSVDA
-447 ESASEADRVD
+447 
-457 IRESAGEADRV
+457 
-468 DERESVGEADRV
+468 
-480 DERESAGEAD
+480 
-490 RVDERGSAGEADR
+490 
-503 VDERESAGEIGS
+503 
-515 GSPLETGCEVGVG
+515 
-528 KGLGYRIG
+528 
-536 ERIQCTMNI
+536 Q
-545 GAYQV
+545 
-550 IVTPEKTITDA
+550 
-561 KTLQLVPRCIVA
+561 TLQLIPRCIVA
-573 GVGCKKGTPVDKIEH
+573 GVGCKKGIPVDKIEH

-607 ASIDLKKEEAGL
+607 VSIDLKKEEAGL
-619 QEFCKTRNVPF
+619 LEFCETRNVPF
-630 ETYTAEELQ
+630 ETYAAEELQ

-651 SGVTGVDNVC
+651 TGVTGVDNVC

-673 VSQDHRLLRE
+673 AND
-683 RAHEDE
+683 
-689 LLLGKQAKHGELL
+689 GELL
-702 LRKQANHGEL
+702 LRKQA
-712 LLRKQAHE
+712 QD
-720 GVTVALSYVCSE
+720 GVTVALAYVGVASGK

>member
-11 ACDLITV
+11 ASDLITV

-47 DCEIYNSAHMTLD
+47 DCAIYNSAHMTLD

-65 MREAEAAGK
+65 MRDAETAGK
-74 GTVRLHTGDPSVYG
+74 ETVRLHTGDPSVYG

-97 DEYGIAYDVCP
+97 DEYGITYDVCP

-226 PALGSIYEKSKL
+226 PALGSVYEKSRL

-249 ATEIILPVGIRR
+249 ATEIAFPAGIRR
-261 VLLVTCSV
+261 VLLITCSV

-281 LEAIPGAE
+281 LENISGAE
-289 IITKVKCEALPDVS
+289 IITKIKCEALPEVS
-303 MRETVKACVDEY
+303 MRETVKACVDTY
-315 FGEVDAIV
+315 FGQVDAIV

-393 GRFSVDDYARK
+393 GRFSIDDYARE
-404 HNLVVTDW
+404 HNFVVTDW
-412 EKAKAISAEVLA
+412 AKAKAISAEVLA
-424 AGAEPVWMDARK
+424 AGAEPVWIEEPVVAQGEEKGACEIRKERK
-436 SAGEADRVDAR
+436 STGIDGCENRVDVKR
-447 ESASEADRVD
+447 LQ
-457 IRESAGEADRV
+457 
-468 DERESVGEADRV
+468 
-480 DERESAGEAD
+480 
-490 RVDERGSAGEADR
+490 
-503 VDERESAGEIGS
+503 IGS
-515 GSPLETGCEVGVG
+515 H
-528 KGLGYRIG
+528 
-536 ERIQCTMNI
+536 
-545 GAYQV
+545 QV
-550 IVTPEKTITDA
+550 IITPKDVPVDA
-561 KTLQLVPRCIVA
+561 QTLQLIPRCIVA

-588 AVQDAFAK
+588 AVQEAFAK

-619 QEFCKTRNVPF
+619 LEFCETRNVPF
-630 ETYTAEELQ
+630 ETYAAEELQ
-639 AVPGTF
+639 AVPGTY

-673 VSQDHRLLRE
+673 AND
-683 RAHEDE
+683 
-689 LLLGKQAKHGELL
+689 GELL
-702 LRKQANHGEL
+702 LRKQA
-712 LLRKQAHE
+712 QD
-720 GVTVALSYVCSE
+720 GVTVALAYVCSE